1 MGQTKKLYEQ
11 MNLNELLLDFFTEQ
25 YDDDDYQFQEWK
37 QQQLEEEYAAYEQ
50 HLADRF

>member
-1 MGQTKKLYEQ
+1 MSLD
-11 MNLNELLLDFFTEQ
+11 ELLLEVSTQ